1 MLTHYATDK
10 LNGVNW
16 DTHDVQ
22 ILDGYRN
29 YYGMVEG
36 REYIDGVIQELSD
49 KFHIDII
56 TTIKKDLR
64 V

>member
-10 LNGVNW
+10 LNGVDW
-16 DTHDVQ
+16 DIHDVQ
-22 ILDGYRN
+22 TLEGYRN

-36 REYIDGVIQELSD
+36 RDYIDRVIQELSE
-49 KFHIDII
+49 KFNINII
-56 TTIKKDLR
+56 KSIKADLR